1 MDRLSNDRTHAM
13 ISFKQRLA
21 AALVIGLAAST
32 FSMAADAKSKKKESP
47 SKALPEATQEQ
58 KDAYQR
64 VYLGEY
70 MCELQQPLSVTP
82 HKTEGYVEV
91 SFKRYKF
98 TMKPVLSSTGAIR
111 LEDVSGRTLMVQIAN
126 KSMLLDN
133 KAGQRLVDE
142 CQHPQ
147 QKALADT
154 PKAG

>member
-1 MDRLSNDRTHAM
+1 MTSRH
-13 ISFKQRLA
+13 RLA
-21 AALVIGLAAST
+21 TALLIGLAAAS
-32 FSMAADAKSKKKESP
+32 FSVAAEAKSKKVPP
-47 SKALPEATQEQ
+47 SKQLPEATQEQ
-58 KDAYQR
+58 KEAYKR

-82 HKTEGYVEV
+82 HATEGYVEV

-142 CQHPQ
+142 CQHPE
-147 QKALADT
+147 QKALADA

>member
-1 MDRLSNDRTHAM
+1 MPN
-13 ISFKQRLA
+13 FKRLA
-21 AALVIGLAAST
+21 TALLIGFVGLTAANFSLAAE
-32 FSMAADAKSKKKESP
+32 AKSKKKVPP
-47 SKALPEATQEQ
+47 SKQLPEASQEQ
-58 KDAYQR
+58 KEAYKR

-82 HKTEGYVEV
+82 HTSEGYVEV

-98 TMKPVLSSTGAIR
+98 TMKPVVSSTGAIR

-154 PKAG
+154 PKVS